1 MRALFLA
8 QHGVRR
14 GAEDTYM
21 TLLTFAQAMDIL
33 TIKRTALYHLI
44 KAEKLRV
51 YKIGGS
57 KRLCLEDI
65 HEYIRRDED

>member
-1 MRALFLA
+1 
-8 QHGVRR
+8 
-14 GAEDTYM
+14 M